1 MAKKKDD
8 DNKSNIRFNA
18 LKKIAGLIQSNSDEI
33 YKSTYYTD
41 PENKRQLNDLKSSI
55 DSSIKDI
62 LNNNVNMTGEP
73 NMSRFYERLFFN

>member
-62 LNNNVNMTGEP
+62 LSVRTEDEINDWIENNIE
-73 NMSRFYERLFFN
+73 YI